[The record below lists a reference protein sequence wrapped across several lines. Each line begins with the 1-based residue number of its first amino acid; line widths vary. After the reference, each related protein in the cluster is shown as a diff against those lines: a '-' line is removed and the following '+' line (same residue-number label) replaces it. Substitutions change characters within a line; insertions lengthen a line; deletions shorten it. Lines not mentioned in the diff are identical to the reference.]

1 MQAAVMPYH
10 FNRSV
15 SNSNFDYDFRNT
27 TDVNATSFRPVLDA
41 NFLVF
46 DKKCG
51 LQYLG
56 SNP

>member
-1 MQAAVMPYH
+1 MPYH